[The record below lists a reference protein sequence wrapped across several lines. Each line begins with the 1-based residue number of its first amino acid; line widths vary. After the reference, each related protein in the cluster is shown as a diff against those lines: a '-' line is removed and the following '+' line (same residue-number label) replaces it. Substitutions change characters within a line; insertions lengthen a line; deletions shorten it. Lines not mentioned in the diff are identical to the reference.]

1 MLFLWRNHGC
11 QLLQIAYHQELHT
24 TKRQIVALAI
34 LAKHRIYS
42 IEQIA
47 AHHTDF
53 VDNEQVD
60 TADDIALELAELIA
74 FLFAAAKGLPGT
86 YGEKGSWKNEW
97 MVIPPALMAAMPV
110 GASTIIRFGDSSFNR
125 LRKVVLPVPAFPV
138 RKRLAFVFS
147 MIFHARMD
155 SSFISIQLLFCTRFY
170 IRTRFLLIS
179 ELDFFRD
186 FAHLLAL
193 LLCAWTVFSNMTYRN
208 DYHRLIA
215 LASKELLH
223 LRRIVIADPAGTQ
236 SLFGGSQTEM
246 LCRYRHINIAMRFLI
261 ISAHPVLIHVFIPI
275 IYIGA
280 VLNHS
285 RS

>member
-24 TKRQIVALAI
+24 TERQIVALAI

-60 TADDIALELAELIA
+60 TSDDIALELAELIA

-170 IRTRFLLIS
+170 IRTRFLLI
-179 ELDFFRD
+179 FR
-186 FAHLLAL
+186 
-193 LLCAWTVFSNMTYRN
+193 S
-208 DYHRLIA
+208 
-215 LASKELLH
+215 
-223 LRRIVIADPAGTQ
+223 
-236 SLFGGSQTEM
+236 
-246 LCRYRHINIAMRFLI
+246 RFL
-261 ISAHPVLIHVFIPI
+261 P
-275 IYIGA
+275 
-280 VLNHS
+280 
-285 RS
+285 

>member
-24 TKRQIVALAI
+24 TERQVVALAI
-34 LAKHRIYS
+34 LAKHGVYS

-53 VDNEQVD
+53 VDYQQVD

-155 SSFISIQLLFCTRFY
+155 SSFISIQLLFVPDF
-170 IRTRFLLIS
+170 ISELDFFLYS

-186 FAHLLAL
+186 FAHLLTL
-193 LLCAWTVFSNMTYRN
+193 LLSAWTVFGNMTYRN
-208 DYHRLIA
+208 
-215 LASKELLH
+215 AS
-223 LRRIVIADPAGTQ
+223 
-236 SLFGGSQTEM
+236 
-246 LCRYRHINIAMRFLI
+246 
-261 ISAHPVLIHVFIPI
+261 
-275 IYIGA
+275 
-280 VLNHS
+280 
-285 RS
+285 